1 MATLAEL
8 QAAFIKADDAALK
21 GDKQAADDAASF
33 AAEIR
38 KMLMMPAK
46 SPIVDNLN
54 ADTLNP
60 TKGIGAGQLAL
71 EGAGKFVSDTLTG
84 LKQRLAPDAQ
94 TKAMERQV
102 SETEARDAALMDT
115 TAGKVGNVLG
125 AVGMSAPAAFIPGAN
140 TYAGTALIGGIQG
153 LLNPTK
159 SGDSVAWNTA
169 AGVGGGLLGQAVG
182 NGISRVIRPQTPAN
196 VKLLQSEGVTPTMGQ
211 ILGGTAQ
218 KIEDKLTSVPLVG
231 DVIQSARGKSLD
243 ELNKAVY
250 RRSLNGLGEVPT
262 TVGRQSVD
270 DVATT
275 LSNQYNKI
283 LPRGKFTYDPQ
294 VNGEISKISQVVDSA
309 LPPELGKRFQKIL
322 DDQVFN
328 KMTSA
333 GTMSG
338 ESYKEAYSQLGT
350 FARGLKGDQNF
361 DNRQLGDALRS
372 VQEALR
378 SGFTRSNPKL
388 ASELA
393 QVDSAYSNYARLRAA
408 AAMQGATEGKITPTQ
423 LAAAVKAGDRSLGH
437 GAYARGKA
445 PMQDLSDAAKAVLSS
460 QYPDSGTAGR
470 AGLGLLAAG
479 GGGLLT
485 GHPLLAGAATL
496 PYLLG
501 GRQIVSAL
509 LTQRPGMATPL
520 AELLKRGNPALA
532 GGMGASF
539 ADLTQ

>member
-8 QAAFIKADDAALK
+8 EAAFVKADDAALK
-21 GDKQAADDAASF
+21 GDKQAAEDAASF

-38 KMLMMPAK
+38 KMRLMPKA
-46 SPIVDNLN
+46 PIVDNLN
-54 ADTLNP
+54 AETLNP

-84 LKQRLAPDAQ
+84 LKQRLVPAAQ
-94 TKAMERQV
+94 AKAMERQV
-102 SETEARDAALMDT
+102 AETEARDAALMDT

-125 AVGMSAPAAFIPGAN
+125 AVGMSAPAALIPGAN
-140 TYAGTALIGGIQG
+140 TYTGAGIIGGIQG

-159 SGDSVAWNTA
+159 EGDSVFGNTA

-182 NGISRVIRPQTPAN
+182 NGIGRVISPRTPAN
-196 VKLLQSEGVTPTMGQ
+196 VRLLQSEGVTPTLGQ
-211 ILGGTAQ
+211 ILGGPAQ

-231 DVIQSARGKSLD
+231 DVIQNARGKSLD

-250 RRSLNGLGEVPT
+250 KRSLNGIADVPS
-262 TVGRQSVD
+262 TVGRQGVD
-270 DVATT
+270 EVATT

-283 LPRGKFTYDPQ
+283 LPRGRFTYDPQ
-294 VNGEISKISQVVDSA
+294 VNGEVSQITQMVDSA
-309 LPPELGKRFQKIL
+309 LPPELGKRFKKIL

-328 KMTSA
+328 KMTQA

-338 ESYKEAYSQLGT
+338 ESYKEAYSQLGM

-372 VQEALR
+372 VQESLR
-378 SGFTRSNPKL
+378 KGFTRSNPQL
-388 ASELA
+388 ADELA
-393 QVDSAYSNYARLRAA
+393 QVDKAYANYARLRSA

-423 LAAAVKAGDRSLGH
+423 LAAAVKAGDNSVGK
-437 GAYARGKA
+437 GAYARGNA
-445 PMQDLSDAAKAVLSS
+445 PMQDLSDAAKAVLAS

-479 GGGLLT
+479 GGGLLS
-485 GHPLLAGAATL
+485 GNPLLAGAATI
-496 PYLLG
+496 PYLPG
-501 GRQIVSAL
+501 GRQLTSAL
-509 LTQRPGMATPL
+509 LTKRPDMAMPL
-520 AELLKRGNPALA
+520 AELLRRGNPALA

-539 ADLTQ
+539 SDLAQ